1 MKNVL
6 KFFAFALLLIL
17 MSCGDDEPEPM
28 PAPIDPARACLEEHP
43 LVGQSGNLRVSSL
56 YGISG
61 TVVILNDCQAEIRD
75 FFYNGL
81 GPAVAIY
88 GARNGDFNNG
98 IGLTDPIQ
106 GQRFEG
112 VTLPLNLPDDMTF
125 DDINSFSV
133 WCFEFDVDFSSV
145 VFL

>member
-1 MKNVL
+1 ML
-6 KFFAFALLLIL
+6 
-17 MSCGDDEPEPM
+17 
-28 PAPIDPARACLEEHP
+28 APIDPARTCLEEHP

-88 GARNGDFNNG
+88 GARNGDFDNG
-98 IGLTDPIQ
+98 IGLSSAIN
-106 GQRFEG
+106 GQRFDG
-112 VTLPLNLPDDMTF
+112 VTLPINLPEGMTF
-125 DDINSFSV
+125 DEINSFSV